1 MTCPVCNGSGRVPKR
16 FLLFFTRQARCA
28 HCLGTGEFPPP
39 IVEQARYAPGFIRDD
54 EPFDR
59 RSPSTIAARDRGDTF
74 EAGSGGRSGGGGGGA
89 SWGDASSDKDAPVI
103 VDPFSAGA
111 SAVVSAAAL
120 DAGSSASGGSPSEES
135 GSSGDSSGTSY

>member
-59 RSPSTIAARDRGDTF
+59 RGPSTIASRDRGDTF
-74 EAGSGGRSGGGGGGA
+74 EVGSGGRSGGGGGGA
-89 SWGDASSDKDAPVI
+89 SWGDASDKDAPVI
-103 VDPFSAGA
+103 VDPFNAGA